1 MKLWDLRTQKSIFEN
16 PTLCKDYISSMIQI
30 ESKPEEILIA
40 SGDGTLTAFDLRN
53 RKTIVKSDDQED
65 ELLSL
70 EVIKNGKKVIAGTC
84 VRARSART

>member
-1 MKLWDLRTQKSIFEN
+1 MKLWDMRAQKSIFEK
-16 PTLCKDYISSMIQI
+16 PTLCKDYISSMIHI

-53 RKTIVKSDDQED
+53 RKTIVQSDDQED